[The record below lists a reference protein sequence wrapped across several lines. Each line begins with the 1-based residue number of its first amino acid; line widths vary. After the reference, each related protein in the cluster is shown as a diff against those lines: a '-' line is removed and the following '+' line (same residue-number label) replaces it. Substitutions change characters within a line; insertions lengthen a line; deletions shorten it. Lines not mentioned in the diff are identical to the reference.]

1 MKLINGVTEI
11 YLPQIEQ
18 LYEEAFP
25 EEEKKPFSM
34 ILEREAKNTVEVLA
48 AISEDSAKE
57 PEAFRGEAITAKYED
72 MVLLDYF
79 AIDAECRG
87 KGNGSKTLK
96 ALQERYGKQRFFLEI
111 ERTGVPAPNAEDRKR
126 RKKFYLSNGMK
137 QMDYYV
143 EVRGVEME
151 VLTYNCEITYE
162 EYRALYRNVY
172 GKEIEDTIKKI

>member
-11 YLPQIEQ
+11 YLPKIEQ

-25 EEEKKPFSM
+25 QEEKKPFSM
-34 ILEREAKNTVEVLA
+34 ILGREKEKSVEVLA
-48 AISEDSAKE
+48 AISDEDNQTQ
-57 PEAFRGEAITAKYED
+57 FIGEAITAKYED
-72 MVLLDYF
+72 IVLLDYF
-79 AIDAECRG
+79 AMASECRG
-87 KGNGSKTLK
+87 KGKGSKTLR
-96 ALQERYGKQRFFLEI
+96 ALQKRYEKQRFFLEI
-111 ERTGVPAPNAEDRKR
+111 ERTGVPAPNAKDRER

-162 EYRALYRNVY
+162 EYRAVYRNVY